1 MSLYSDPISIS
12 DVLQAQDQKIA
23 QLEKTMEGNNAE
35 IHEHMK
41 NIMQAVSDINKRLS
55 SYNDKP
61 AQNPISPFQSPVLP
75 VQSPVSSAKASLPPP
90 QSQYQNFSAAE
101 NPAFEGYEETSTGR
115 SPDNG

>member
-1 MSLYSDPISIS
+1 MSLYSDPTSIS
-12 DVLQAQDQKIA
+12 DVLQTQDQKIA
-23 QLEKTMEGNNAE
+23 QLENTVEGNNAE

-41 NIMQAVSDINKRLS
+41 NIMQAVSDINKKLS

-61 AQNPISPFQSPVLP
+61 AQNLISPF
-75 VQSPVSSAKASLPPP
+75 QSPVSSAKASLPPP

-101 NPAFEGYEETSTGR
+101 NPVFEGYEETSTGR